1 MSAARRI
8 LLVGGLTLALWG
20 MGHGLWYAVFAE
32 HQALNAIGSSLTAA
46 FTGAA
51 QRNVPRLNSSMQQY
65 KEAKYVYDRQVDAHS
80 HWIGFAMLLIV
91 LAVCFDRLA
100 LSEKWKVLLAWG
112 VLSGAVLFP
121 LGVLL
126 QTFSHGPMPRAI
138 AALGSALEIVS
149 LLLIAI
155 AFARRPSPACA

>member
-1 MSAARRI
+1 MGRRRPSAAWRNSRVSAARRI

-65 KEAKYVYDRQVDAHS
+65 KEAKYVYDRQLDAHS
-80 HWIGFAMLLIV
+80 HWIAPAMILIV
-91 LAVCFDRLA
+91 LAVCFSLLA
-100 LSEKWKVLLAWG
+100 LSATL
-112 VLSGAVLFP
+112 
-121 LGVLL
+121 
-126 QTFSHGPMPRAI
+126 
-138 AALGSALEIVS
+138 
-149 LLLIAI
+149 
-155 AFARRPSPACA
+155 